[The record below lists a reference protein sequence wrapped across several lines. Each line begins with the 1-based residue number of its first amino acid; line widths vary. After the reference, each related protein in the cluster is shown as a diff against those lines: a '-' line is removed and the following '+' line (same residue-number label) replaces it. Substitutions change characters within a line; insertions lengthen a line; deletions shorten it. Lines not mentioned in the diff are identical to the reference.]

1 MQKFVKYAA
10 VALFTVSATA
20 AHAGGFGWGSGG
32 HRSTG
37 GLLNLSPSIDLGGL
51 NAPILNDNNTSILSG
66 ILNGNAIGNGNG
78 ILNNLLGG
86 NRYSVRNSRGGRHH
100 RGHW

>member
-1 MQKFVKYAA
+1 MHKFVKYAA
-10 VALFTVSATA
+10 VALFTVSATTA
-20 AHAGGFGWGSGG
+20 ANAGGFGWGG
-32 HRSTG
+32 HRSSG

-51 NAPILNDNNTSILSG
+51 NAPILNDNNTSVLSG

-86 NRYSVRNSRGGRHH
+86 NRYSVRGNRGGRHH
-100 RGHW
+100 RSHW

>member
-10 VALFTVSATA
+10 VALFTVSTATA
-20 AHAGGFGWGSGG
+20 AHAGGFGWGG
-32 HRSTG
+32 HRSSG
-37 GLLNLSPSIDLGGL
+37 GLINLSPSIDLGGL
-51 NAPILNDNNTSILSG
+51 NAPILNGNKTSLLSG
-66 ILNGNAIGNGNG
+66 ILNGNVIGNGG

-100 RGHW
+100 QGRW